1 MKKINF
7 LAMSAVAAMCGFTS
21 CDDKNECGC
30 DCNQPIVERIE
41 MVNNPGVSI
50 PLDSAIAAGS
60 TVALFGENLGSVK
73 AIYFA
78 EEKAELKPAFVTDN
92 TIVFTIPTV
101 YSTCKARFV
110 TAACQAGFEGYPIVK
125 VSPATVTMIY
135 NEFATDTIRIKGNS
149 FIASEGSSV
158 DVYFYGEGDEFI
170 KSPKTVVYGE
180 NEIAAAIPE
189 GVVDTKPIRVTNVAA
204 PSVENAY
211 DSRIL
216 FRDKRNIL
224 VSFDEESS
232 VCLLKGDT
240 TGSHPEE
247 MEIGAN
253 GNFAFLNDKAW
264 SPAALISYQP
274 FLPEFNL
281 FEDKSVFM
289 DFEDAIKNGELNLC
303 DFCVK
308 FEINVL
314 ESNKIK
320 FDVMAIGFT
329 DGKESGMGQ
338 FRQYAAYFNPCKAKE
353 ITNDNGSKE
362 IKGEF
367 ETEFYTR
374 GWMTVTIPFSEFMFN
389 AEAMSYGSGYQAMLD
404 NNTEAENYW
413 KIFAD
418 PDNISSQ
425 SYVGSR
431 PKCEGYPEI
440 GGRTKRWHGL
450 ILGYTPND
458 GGNTNNTDVAVGID
472 NIRVVPNDENGAFY
486 PALNWGVAKRHFYD
500 APVLK

>member
-7 LAMSAVAAMCGFTS
+7 LAISAVAAMCGFTS

-50 PLDSAIAAGS
+50 PLDSAITAGN

-78 EEKAELKPAFVTDN
+78 DEKAELKPAFVTDN

-135 NEFATDTIRIKGNS
+135 NEFATDTIRLKGNA
-149 FIASEGSSV
+149 FIKSDDSPV

-170 KSPKTVVYGE
+170 KSPKTVVYGD

-204 PSVENAY
+204 PTVEEAQ
-211 DSRIL
+211 DSKIL

-232 VCLLKGDT
+232 ICLYKGDT
-240 TGSHPEE
+240 TGSYPDE
-247 MEIGAN
+247 MKIGAD
-253 GNFAFLNDKAW
+253 GNFAFLNNKAW
-264 SPAALISYQP
+264 DATALVSYQP

-289 DFEDAIKNGELNLC
+289 DFEDAIENGELSLC
-303 DFCVK
+303 DFCLK

-314 ESNKIK
+314 EENKIK

-338 FRQYAAYFNPCKAKE
+338 FRQYAAYFNPCKPKVISNE
-353 ITNDNGSKE
+353 NGSKE

-367 ETEFYTR
+367 ETEFYTD

-404 NNTEAENYW
+404 NNTSAENYW

-418 PDNISSQ
+418 PDNTQNQ

-431 PKCEGYPEI
+431 PKCESYPEI
-440 GGRTKRWHGL
+440 GGRTKRWHGFL
-450 ILGYTPND
+450 LGYTPND
-458 GGNTNNTDVAVGID
+458 GGNTGNTDIAVGID

-486 PALNWGVAKRHFYD
+486 PALNWGVAKRSFR
-500 APVLK
+500 